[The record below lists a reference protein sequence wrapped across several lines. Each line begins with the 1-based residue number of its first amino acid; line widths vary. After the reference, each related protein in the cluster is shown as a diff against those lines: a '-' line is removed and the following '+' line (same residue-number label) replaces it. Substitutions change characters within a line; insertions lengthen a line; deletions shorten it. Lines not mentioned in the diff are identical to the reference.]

1 MPSSERCS
9 IRAFSFL
16 RTRPPSRCSFS
27 LCSGKRPE
35 PWLPKNGAPPSPT
48 FNFSFPNVSPP
59 AERKLHRKSDSL
71 DRSNDASSAVTCAS
85 VRTRG
90 TDASLHSAIFGTAC
104 TSRASAQPIICRYRK
119 NLRSDVAATFIE
131 PGDQRPPRD
140 RQIFCVT
147 CNFTRQVGV
156 QRRGYES
163 GRGLGS
169 TLWGSGLWPCGS

>member
-71 DRSNDASSAVTCAS
+71 RARRAADALTLLTTCKRMGIHPRDYLRDTLAKILAGEKDL
-85 VRTRG
+85 TALLPE
-90 TDASLHSAIFGTAC
+90 TYAASLAQ
-104 TSRASAQPIICRYRK
+104 RAPA
-119 NLRSDVAATFIE
+119 VAA
-131 PGDQRPPRD
+131 
-140 RQIFCVT
+140 
-147 CNFTRQVGV
+147 
-156 QRRGYES
+156 
-163 GRGLGS
+163 
-169 TLWGSGLWPCGS
+169 